1 MVDNQKK
8 WCRFAYL
15 IYAIFQPPKIKL
27 YLGVNRLL
35 ACSLWLSRLQ
45 VVLLKMLFF
54 IFKRRENSYFEWK
67 RNILI
72 EFVYWWSANIPVGSI

>member
-35 ACSLWLSRLQ
+35 ACSLLSRLQ
-45 VVLLKMLFF
+45 VVFMKMLFI
-54 IFKRRENSYFEWK
+54 IFKRTVILNENGIF
-67 RNILI
+67 
-72 EFVYWWSANIPVGSI
+72 